1 MTRTWRRRVVG
12 VLGMPGFRVR
22 ALVGRWCIYSG
33 YVQLELTCTITS
45 YSRLSTA
52 LSFARTVCLVKGKVS
67 VDI

>member
-1 MTRTWRRRVVG
+1 
-12 VLGMPGFRVR
+12 MPGFRVR

-33 YVQLELTCTITS
+33 YVQLKLTHTTSS
-45 YSRLSTA
+45 YSSLSTA